1 MFYESILKKNTVGKV
16 AAHSMDEIMRMNT
29 EQLQEQVKE
38 LRIEQHIL
46 LSGWVYGFTDRAH
59 KKLHDLWKE
68 GKTLPIDFS
77 GAIVFYTNP
86 SPAPRGCIIGAVGP
100 AAAQNM
106 DIYLDEMMST
116 GVIATIGKGER
127 SQAAYDALTK
137 YGGVYLTAVGG
148 TGALLSKCIEEW
160 EVVALQELGEQA
172 ICRYKVKD
180 LPVTVAA
187 DSTGRNL
194 FDNGKFTYRRL

>member
-1 MFYESILKKNTVGKV
+1 ME
-16 AAHSMDEIMRMNT
+16 EIMRMNT
-29 EQLQEQVKE
+29 EQLKEQGKALQVG
-38 LRIEQHIL
+38 QHIL

-59 KKLHDLWKE
+59 KKLHDLWVD
-68 GKTLPIDFS
+68 GKQLPIDFS
-77 GAIVFYTNP
+77 DAVVFYTNP
-86 SPAPRGCIIGAVGP
+86 SPAPRGSIIGAAGP
-100 AAAQNM
+100 AASQNM
-106 DIYLDEMMST
+106 DIYLDEMMSA

-127 SQAAYDALTK
+127 SKDAYDALIK
-137 YGGVYLTAVGG
+137 HGGVYFTAVGG
-148 TGALLSKCIEEW
+148 TGALLSRCIVEW
-160 EVVALQELGEQA
+160 EVAALQELGEQA